1 MERLTK
7 ENEYQRQD
15 INKLQFTNTIL
26 EERIHKKNIERSN
39 EGNEQTRTKEKGE
52 KNDQNK
58 GMKTSK
64 KKIGINN
71 KPSLKCTAQIDV
83 KYRF

>member
-7 ENEYQRQD
+7 ENDCQKQD
-15 INKLQFTNTIL
+15 INQFTNKIS
-26 EERIHKKNIERSN
+26 EEHIHKKNIGQNNGE
-39 EGNEQTRTKEKGE
+39 NEQTNTKEKRE

-64 KKIGINN
+64 KKNGINSN
-71 KPSLKCTAQIDV
+71 
-83 KYRF
+83 